1 MKLKNFLLIFKIFL
15 IFTINNIQ
23 AQLSNEECIQNL
35 SIFAES
41 AKVKNYEA
49 AYEPWIKVRNE
60 CPSINLAIY
69 SYGERILKFKYQ
81 NSLGEEK
88 SSYANDILKLYDQ
101 WLEYFPTKKNKKV
114 VGDIISS
121 KAQAMIDYKIGDKML
136 IYNTFDKAFTTDP
149 QSFTN
154 PKGLYNYFK
163 TLYDLFKEGGNEV
176 TMEKLFDK
184 YEEVSEKFE
193 FEATKLARNLDAIL
207 NKEET
212 GSPLTSRE
220 IRSKKVYEVN
230 SNAIAIMLK
239 NLDAIIAKEATC
251 ENLIPLY
258 NKNFEEN
265 KTDPI
270 WLKRAASRMDNKEC
284 SDDLLFVTL
293 VEALHNLDPSADSAY
308 YLGLLNDKR
317 GNGTQAL
324 KFYEESIKLGSD
336 PYKKAKILYKIA
348 LKFKNSGRKSSARSY
363 ANKALSYQP
372 SLGRAYLLIASLY
385 ASSANDCGETQFEK
399 RAVYWLAANI
409 AQKAGRV
416 DASIRKLANKTRAS
430 YLGRAPSKT
439 DIFTEGNEGI
449 SIKFNCWINASVKVP
464 KL

>member
-1 MKLKNFLLIFKIFL
+1 MKRRYILLTLTFL
-15 IFTINNIQ
+15 FTITNTIL

-49 AYEPWIKVRNE
+49 AYEPWMKVREE

-81 NSLGEEK
+81 NSTGEEK
-88 SSYANDILKLYDQ
+88 SSYANDIIKLYDQ

-121 KAQAMIDYKIGDKML
+121 KAQAMIDYKVGDKSL

-149 QSFTN
+149 NSFTN
-154 PKGLYNYFK
+154 TKGLYNYFK
-163 TLYDLFKEGGNEV
+163 IFYDLYKEGADQV

-193 FEATKLARNLDAIL
+193 FEAIKLAKNLDIIL
-207 NKEET
+207 KKEES
-212 GSPLTSRE
+212 GSPLTNRE

-230 SNAIAIMLK
+230 SNAIGIMLK

-258 NKNFEEN
+258 NKNFDEN
-265 KTDPI
+265 KTDPL

-284 SDDLLFVTL
+284 SDDPLFVTL

-317 GNGTQAL
+317 GNGAEAL
-324 KFYEESIKLGSD
+324 KFYEESIKLGTD

-348 LKFKNSGRKSSARSY
+348 LKFKNAGRKSSARNY
-363 ANKALSYQP
+363 ANKALSFQP

-385 ASSANDCGETQFEK
+385 ASSANDCGNNQFEK
-399 RAVYWLAANI
+399 RAVYWLAANV

-416 DASIRKLANKTRAS
+416 DASIRKLANSTRAS

-439 DIFTEGNEGI
+439 DIFTEGNEGA

>member
-1 MKLKNFLLIFKIFL
+1 MKLKNFLLIFKILL

-49 AYEPWIKVRNE
+49 AYEPWIKVRDE

-136 IYNTFDKAFTTDP
+136 IYSTFDKAFTTDP

-163 TLYDLFKEGGNEV
+163 TLYDLYKEGGNEV

-193 FEATKLARNLDAIL
+193 FEANKLSRNLDVIL

-230 SNAIAIMLK
+230 SNAIAVMLK

-284 SDDLLFVTL
+284 SDDQLFVTL
-293 VEALHNLDPSADSAY
+293 VEALHNLDPSADSAIMSDEIFGPI
-308 YLGLLNDKR
+308 LPILSFTDLQEVIGFVNARPKPL
-317 GNGTQAL
+317 AL
-324 KFYEESIKLGSD
+324 YIF
-336 PYKKAKILYKIA
+336 A
-348 LKFKNSGRKSSARSY
+348 NSGNVVDEVISQTSSGGICVNHSLLHYGVSDLGFGGVGDSGIGRYHGKSGFDQFSNMKSVLKKRFKPELSLLYPPYTEKKEKIYRK
-363 ANKALSYQP
+363 
-372 SLGRAYLLIASLY
+372 
-385 ASSANDCGETQFEK
+385 F
-399 RAVYWLAANI
+399 V
-409 AQKAGRV
+409 
-416 DASIRKLANKTRAS
+416 
-430 YLGRAPSKT
+430 
-439 DIFTEGNEGI
+439 
-449 SIKFNCWINASVKVP
+449 
-464 KL
+464 